1 MDFKPIEIGGWKF
14 FRRNNVNIRAVKNEQ
29 DIEQLN
35 KQLTI
40 LLEQNGRLLD
50 KNHKLKQENG
60 KLKSENAALKEQL
73 QYFIPRR
80 RVRRVY
86 KLLKII
92 LEGDKNIDDK
102 INARYYHYVL
112 KKNEEKED

>member
-1 MDFKPIEIGGWKF
+1 MGLKPIEFGGWKWIH
-14 FRRNNVNIRAVKNEQ
+14 RENGNVRMVKTNQTDEQ
-29 DIEQLN
+29 TN
-35 KQLTI
+35 KQLSI

-92 LEGDKNIDDK
+92 LEDDKNIDDK